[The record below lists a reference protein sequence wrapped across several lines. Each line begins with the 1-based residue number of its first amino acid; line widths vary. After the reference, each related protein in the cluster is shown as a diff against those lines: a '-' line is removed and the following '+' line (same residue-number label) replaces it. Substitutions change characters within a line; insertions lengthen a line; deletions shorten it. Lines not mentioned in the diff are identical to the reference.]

1 MSQEM
6 GNLPSRIK
14 FGEENHRLTSV
25 LLSAQPHLTYC
36 RQLVI
41 SRDERVG
48 KDVADYQDGNGGAIH
63 RHEVLVLG
71 LVSFTH
77 SGAAADAAD
86 SAG

>member
-1 MSQEM
+1 M
-6 GNLPSRIK
+6 
-14 FGEENHRLTSV
+14 V
-25 LLSAQPHLTYC
+25 
-36 RQLVI
+36 
-41 SRDERVG
+41 
-48 KDVADYQDGNGGAIH
+48 DYKDGNSGAIH